1 MSLTQT
7 EALSIVSLETM
18 KTELRIPLS
27 ETSHDALL
35 SEQITNAANYVAAST
50 GLELADLPP
59 LRSAIV
65 AATRDQYD
73 GYREIGPRAAV
84 HAWADPF
91 RSLAD

>member
-1 MSLTQT
+1 M
-7 EALSIVSLETM
+7 
-18 KTELRIPLS
+18 RIPLS